1 MTKIPG
7 FSPKSCG

>member
-7 FSPKSCG
+7 ARK